1 MWLAVVAI
9 VVGLAILVWS
19 ADVFISGATVLA
31 KNLRVPSFL
40 IGLIILGLGSS
51 APEMVVSTL
60 AALQGSPE
68 LALGNA
74 YGSNIMNIAL
84 VLGVT
89 AIISPIVIHKSIV
102 RRELPILV
110 LVTALAA
117 WQLRDGLLSQADG
130 ALLLGGLVLVLA
142 IQIILSLREGNHEH
156 EDDAVENSIVKDS
169 IIKDSTIKD
178 SIVENYVIG
187 SDVVVDSHTSNNSRK
202 FNSVSKTQP
211 NKKPSLS
218 RGMSSLFIGMLMLIL
233 SSQAII
239 WGAVELATFLGLSKL
254 IIGLTIVSIGTS
266 LPELV
271 ASLAAARQGEHD
283 MALGNIIGSNI
294 FNTLGVVGLAAII
307 APITANPVILS
318 RDILMMGILT
328 LLLSALCVF
337 AFMTKRRF
345 GRASGITLVLCFVG
359 YTLWLI
365 QTVNM

>member
-1 MWLAVVAI
+1 MWLAVVA
-9 VVGLAILVWS
+9 VLVGLAILVWS
-19 ADVFISGATVLA
+19 ADVFINGATLLA
-31 KNLRVPSFL
+31 KKLRIPSFL

-51 APEMVVSTL
+51 APEMVVSVL
-60 AALQGSPE
+60 AAMQGSPE

-74 YGSNIMNIAL
+74 YGSNIINIAL
-84 VLGVT
+84 VLGAT
-89 AIISPIVIHKSIV
+89 TIISPIIIRRSIV
-102 RRELPILV
+102 KRELPLLV
-110 LVTALAA
+110 LITALAA

-142 IQIILSLREGNHEH
+142 IQIVLGLRDRNQDPDVTA
-156 EDDAVENSIVKDS
+156 DDQT
-169 IIKDSTIKD
+169 STHKSSTD
-178 SIVENYVIG
+178 
-187 SDVVVDSHTSNNSRK
+187 
-202 FNSVSKTQP
+202 QP
-211 NKKPSLS
+211 IAATKEPSLTRS
-218 RGMSSLFIGMLMLIL
+218 MGSLFVGMLMLIL
-233 SSQAII
+233 SSQSIV
-239 WGAVELATFLGLSKL
+239 WGAVELATFWGLSEL

-318 RDILMMGILT
+318 RDIFMMSILT
-328 LLLSALCVF
+328 LLLFALCIF
-337 AFMTKRRF
+337 AFLTNRNF
-345 GRASGITLVLCFVG
+345 GRTSGITLMLCFFG